1 MIVDVCSKVG
11 VVIKVSAAVIDEQ
24 LHKSVS
30 AETGVSMLNWKF
42 AEKKCV
48 LKEKCSDN
56 CRKGSVPMSV
66 ISEIR

>member
-11 VVIKVSAAVIDEQ
+11 VVIKVSAMIDER

-42 AEKKCV
+42 VEKKCV